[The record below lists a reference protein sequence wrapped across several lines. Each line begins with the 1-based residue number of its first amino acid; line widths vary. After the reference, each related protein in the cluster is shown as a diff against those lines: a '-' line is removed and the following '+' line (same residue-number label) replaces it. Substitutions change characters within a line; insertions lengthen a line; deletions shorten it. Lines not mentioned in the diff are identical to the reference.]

1 VAGTATN
8 SLRLQDVRVERAGHT
23 VLGPVSFTVPTGETV
38 VVAGKAGF
46 GGTTLARV
54 IAGTVHPETGQVYV
68 GDEDVTEAEPAQ
80 RHTVGYLPAGGGLLP
95 HMDIESNIQYGLR
108 LRGEEGAWLG
118 HRVRTVVRALDLE
131 PSLKLRPHHL
141 SPGGR
146 FRAAIAR
153 IAVRDPAPVVWVVD
167 ATRGGHVG
175 GLRELL
181 ARVLP
186 DRVAEPPGVLI
197 CVTGDSA
204 PAMIGEADRLL
215 VVRDGKI
222 VRSGAPGEMQ
232 VDPPDLL
239 TAMLV
244 LPPPLP
250 VHVGRIA
257 GGWFRCGRMV
267 LPCPP
272 WPEVDRKVSVAMPR
286 TALSLRPARDSADVD
301 ATVVDVKP
309 EGARAWVVV
318 EPVDAPEDRWWVEHW
333 GDGWWPRPQR
343 PVGVRVDPD
352 GLLFFDIKSGDRI
365 RPG

>member
-8 SLRLQDVRVERAGHT
+8 SLRLEDVRVERAGRT
-23 VLGPVSFTVPTGETV
+23 VLGPLSFSVSTGETV
-38 VVAGKAGF
+38 VVAGRSGF

-54 IAGTVHPETGQVYV
+54 VAGTVPPDAGRVYV
-68 GDEDVTEAEPAQ
+68 GDEDVTDAEPAQ
-80 RHTVGYLPAGGGLLP
+80 RHAVGYLPAGGGLLP
-95 HMDIESNIQYGLR
+95 HLDIESNIRYGLR
-108 LRGEEGAWLG
+108 LRGEEGPWLE
-118 HRVRTVVRALDLE
+118 HRIRSAVRALDLE
-131 PSLKLRPHHL
+131 PSLKLRPHLL

-153 IAVRDPAPVVWVVD
+153 IAVRDPVPVLWVVD
-167 ATRGGHVG
+167 ATRGGHAG

-181 ARVLP
+181 ARVIP
-186 DRVAEPPGVLI
+186 DRLAEAPGVLI

-204 PAMIGEADRLL
+204 AAMIGEADRLL
-215 VVRDGKI
+215 VAREGKI
-222 VRSGAPGEMQ
+222 ARSGVPGEMR
-232 VDPPDLL
+232 VAPPDLL

-250 VHVGRIA
+250 VHMGRIVS
-257 GGWFRCGRMV
+257 GEFRCGPMV

-272 WPEVDRKVSVAMPR
+272 WLDSDRKVSVAVPR
-286 TALSLRPARDSADVD
+286 TALSLHTPRDPADVD
-301 ATVVDVKP
+301 AKVMDVKP

-318 EPVDAPEDRWWVEHW
+318 EPLHAPEDRWWVEHW

-365 RPG
+365 RAG